1 VDIHRVRPPGQ
12 GPAVQLMDASTE
24 NDAVFAL
31 VAFLAPDV
39 GLRPDMEEDTITAA
53 RRQVISSSGSHSH
66 CSSSDSVPVEEEAM
80 GAAALKT
87 SVLSE
92 RRISG
97 WVSSRGQ
104 EDGAGEA
111 LAVHASSTLFCPH
124 CHALTPQ
131 VDALA
136 KQLTGNVLT
145 PTRTEHMLW
154 GLSDLCF
161 STIPEGAR

>member
-1 VDIHRVRPPGQ
+1 MSCCSENKCFERKANIRV
-12 GPAVQLMDASTE
+12 
-24 NDAVFAL
+24 
-31 VAFLAPDV
+31 
-39 GLRPDMEEDTITAA
+39 
-53 RRQVISSSGSHSH
+53 
-66 CSSSDSVPVEEEAM
+66 
-80 GAAALKT
+80 
-87 SVLSE
+87 
-92 RRISG
+92 
-97 WVSSRGQ
+97 VSSRGQ